1 MKYNKEILQTR
12 LLLQKEN
19 TSWMYIKKVGKR
31 TIRWSLLQQF
41 PDLLALSSKKSS

>member
-19 TSWMYIKKVGKR
+19 DSWMYIKKVGKR

-41 PDLLALSSKKSS
+41 PDLLALNSKKSS